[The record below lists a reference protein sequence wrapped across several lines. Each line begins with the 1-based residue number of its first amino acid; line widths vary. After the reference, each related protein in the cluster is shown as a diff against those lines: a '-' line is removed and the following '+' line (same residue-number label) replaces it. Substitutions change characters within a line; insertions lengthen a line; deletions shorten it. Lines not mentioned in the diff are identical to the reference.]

1 MGVKDYTGTLPA
13 VRHCEMKKC
22 DQCHTKKSAIPKKK
36 CHTEKCVIPKKS
48 AIQKKGTIPKGFIGV
63 LGESTHA
70 EVVPTSDTV

>member
-22 DQCHTKKSAIPKKK
+22 DQCHTKKSAIPKK
-36 CHTEKCVIPKKS
+36 S
-48 AIQKKGTIPKGFIGV
+48 TIPKGFIGV